1 MGIMPDYDPLSD
13 ASLSWAVARVT
24 GCEPSHPTWGAPGRV
39 TFAIERTLR
48 GNLPAIVEVCFD
60 APREAQQERF
70 YATRDATPEQAT
82 RNLAALSERA
92 IPVPAIGA
100 RVIVWFKVAT
110 PPPSLAG
117 AASGVASG
125 SSPLE
130 GGFYSIPTSRVLGAS
145 ELPIRQR
152 WIDHTD
158 HVEQAVCHR
167 LGV

>member
-13 ASLSWAVARVT
+13 ASLSWAVARVMD
-24 GCEPSHPTWGAPGRV
+24 CEPSYPSWGAPGRV
-39 TFAIERTLR
+39 TFTIERTLR
-48 GNLPAIVEVCFD
+48 GTLPAVVEVYFD

-82 RNLAALSERA
+82 RNLAALSERS

-100 RVIVWFKVAT
+100 QVIVWFKVST
-110 PPPSLAG
+110 PPPSAPAGAG
-117 AASGVASG
+117 AASPAEQASVF
-125 SSPLE
+125 SV
-130 GGFYSIPTSRVLGAS
+130 PTSRVLGAS
-145 ELPIRQR
+145 DLPIRQR

-158 HVEQAVCHR
+158 EVEQRVRMR